1 MNLNRFPLAS
11 VFSSNSG
18 TIGCQSKPTVHPN
31 NSRKWIL
38 LVAVI
43 KNMDSEKFYFQ
54 IDYKGVK
61 RTSSS
66 EFGEGCSQ
74 ETIFVEVA
82 ADAFANSVDDAA
94 IDSAVEEIAL
104 TTARQVA
111 RQNLAELENSSQ
123 SVSRLEELPPIFQEV
138 EPTVQESGVRAWLS
152 QG

>member
-1 MNLNRFPLAS
+1 VDFVSRCDKKYGLRKVL
-11 VFSSNSG
+11 FSDKL
-18 TIGCQSKPTVHPN
+18 Q
-31 NSRKWIL
+31 
-38 LVAVI
+38 
-43 KNMDSEKFYFQ
+43 
-54 IDYKGVK
+54 GVK

-82 ADAFANSVDDAA
+82 ADAFVNSVDDAA

-123 SVSRLEELPPIFQEV
+123 SVSRLEELPPILQEV

>member
-1 MNLNRFPLAS
+1 M
-11 VFSSNSG
+11 
-18 TIGCQSKPTVHPN
+18 
-31 NSRKWIL
+31 IL

-43 KNMDSEKFYFQ
+43 KNGLRKVYFQ
-54 IDYKGVK
+54 MDYKGVK

-74 ETIFVEVA
+74 GTIFVEVA

-111 RQNLAELENSSQ
+111 CQNLAELENSSQ
-123 SVSRLEELPPIFQEV
+123 SMCRLEELPPIIQEV
-138 EPTVQESGVRAWLS
+138 EPTVQESGVRA
-152 QG
+152 G

>member
-1 MNLNRFPLAS
+1 LDA
-11 VFSSNSG
+11 
-18 TIGCQSKPTVHPN
+18 QSKPTVHPK

-123 SVSRLEELPPIFQEV
+123 SVSRLEELPPIFQEGRADR
-138 EPTVQESGVRAWLS
+138 PGIGSASLAESGVDQVVLCFPEILREIN
-152 QG
+152 